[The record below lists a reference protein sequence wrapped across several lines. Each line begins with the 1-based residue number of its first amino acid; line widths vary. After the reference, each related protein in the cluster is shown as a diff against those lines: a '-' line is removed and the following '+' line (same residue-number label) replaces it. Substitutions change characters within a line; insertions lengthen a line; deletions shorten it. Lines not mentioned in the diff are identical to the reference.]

1 MNPHVEQD
9 KGQGDQYEAIGRIGR
24 GGPAAHLACAP
35 IAGLNGLITN
45 DKFCMSRMGRLKL
58 SWSRYPLR
66 LRGQAMGQPVY
77 PPDESSRRGGS
88 RETPM
93 DNSPADETISGRA
106 AAVGSRLPVP
116 SAMGQGK
123 RARKSAS
130 PTGSSPSNSGGVS

>member
-1 MNPHVEQD
+1 ME
-9 KGQGDQYEAIGRIGR
+9 
-24 GGPAAHLACAP
+24 LAVAT
-35 IAGLNGLITN
+35 LNGLITN

-66 LRGQAMGQPVY
+66 LRGQSMGQPVY
-77 PPDESSRRGGS
+77 PPDETSRRGGN

-93 DNSPADETISGRA
+93 EDLPPGERVPGRA

-123 RARKSAS
+123 RARKSAG
-130 PTGSSPSNSGGVS
+130 PTGSSPSNQGGVS